1 MQEAIS
7 RRSWKPSSGLPARG
21 FESHPHRDL
30 ERESNHAQVC
40 KRLKRAVCKT
50 VTHVVNNAGSN
61 PARRTYMQAWQRGLM
76 RLPAKEFVGFSGT
89 KVRILPS
96 ALDRYPEVGYTGF
109 RKYQQEEMSMTVRR
123 FAHQSSY
130 GQSGVSMSSYSL
142 YSSCYGSGLFGVTS
156 NRNCQMPDWDD
167 KDGNKRGPGG
177 VFFSCWKR
185 GKESLHHSQLRKSI
199 WLIVPLWWG
208 SLIQWNSGQMGSYL
222 IFAWCVRKMERSV
235 FVWKNEKMSYPVKN
249 NN

>member
-109 RKYQQEEMSMTVRR
+109 RKYQQEEMIMAVRR

-185 GKESLHHSQLRKSI
+185 GKYYAADDRFFGSALFL
-199 WLIVPLWWG
+199 LI
-208 SLIQWNSGQMGSYL
+208 Y
-222 IFAWCVRKMERSV
+222 
-235 FVWKNEKMSYPVKN
+235 EKFN
-249 NN
+249 FLLFE